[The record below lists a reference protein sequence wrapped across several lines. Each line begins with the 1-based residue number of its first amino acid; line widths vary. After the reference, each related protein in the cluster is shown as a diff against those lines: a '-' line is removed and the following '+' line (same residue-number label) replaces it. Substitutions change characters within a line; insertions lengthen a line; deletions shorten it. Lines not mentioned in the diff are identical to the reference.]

1 MVSDALP
8 TLPDVY
14 RARRV
19 IAPYLSPTPLRH
31 YPGPLLSPLY
41 GGGYAPLD
49 CAATVF
55 PPPRWCRWGSHRRVL
70 RARAHRCP
78 PCRRVGG

>member
-1 MVSDALP
+1 MRLAVAAFLLVLAGLVGP
-8 TLPDVY
+8 VQ
-14 RARRV
+14 AG
-19 IAPYLSPTPLRH
+19 APRH

-41 GGGYAPLD
+41 GGGYTPLD

-55 PPPRWCRWGSHRRVL
+55 PPPRWCWRGSHRRVL
-70 RARAHRCP
+70 RIRAHRCL